1 MRADRW
7 TASLLLAVALILS
20 ACAAAPAGPI
30 SFKPAPDPTYGIVE
44 GETAFKI
51 IENVRV
57 EVSHLSPAGLGPVL
71 KRLTGSP
78 ADPFE
83 GLLVKKTFA
92 FFAVSIANGSKRSVT
107 FNPAM
112 AVLVSDMDLRAA
124 PRDYPDFYSV
134 LADHPESEKRL
145 AQVKKAVYDVPVT
158 VSPGGRKEGLL
169 VFMVEMTEDRSLAL
183 SLPDVYI
190 GHAAH
195 AFRFAFER
203 QETGPSTAER

>member
-1 MRADRW
+1 MRAGRW
-7 TASLLLAVALILS
+7 TAFFLLAILS
-20 ACAAAPAGPI
+20 GCAAAPPAGPI
-30 SFKPAPDPTYGIVE
+30 AFRPAPAATYGIE
-44 GETAFKI
+44 GETAFKV

-57 EVSHLSPAGLGPVL
+57 EIRHLSPANLAPVL

-92 FFAVSIANGSKRSVT
+92 FFSVSIANGSKRSVT

-112 AVLVSDMDLRAA
+112 AVLVSDMDLRAT
-124 PRDYPDFYSV
+124 PRDYPDFFSV
-134 LADHPESEKRL
+134 LADHPQSEQRL
-145 AQVKKAVYDVPVT
+145 AQVKKAIYDIPVT
-158 VSPGGRKEGLL
+158 VPPGGRKEGLL
-169 VFMVEMTEDRSLAL
+169 VFIVEMTEDRTLAL

-195 AFRFAFER
+195 AFSFAFER
-203 QETGPSTAER
+203 EEAGPLAPTK